1 MKKFLL
7 FLSCLPLLIGG
18 GCSDYDDQPLQ
29 ERVDDLENR
38 VDYLESLCSRMNL
51 DIASLQALVQVLQ
64 NNDTVQSVVP
74 VVKDGKTIGYTITFT
89 KSNAITI
96 YNGEDGK
103 DGADGKDGSST
114 APVIGVAQYEGVWY
128 WTINGVWLTTPDG
141 EKVRAEGRDGAD
153 GKPGEAGQPGAD
165 GKPGEPGQD
174 GKDGV
179 TPQLKIEEGYW
190 YISTD
195 GGATWT
201 QLGKATGE
209 DGKDGADG
217 AAGKDGDSLFSGI
230 EQDDTKVTFT
240 LADGTTIVIPKA
252 QRLAIALDAT
262 ECALAAN
269 VPVEIGYTLTGATE
283 STQVEV
289 MATGAVKARIAS
301 RTETSGIIKIGTENP
316 EAIDE
321 YDKVLVIAA
330 DGERSAIAAITF
342 EQGILRVAEAFEA
355 AAEGETVT
363 VAVET
368 NLDYTV
374 AIEAAAQS
382 WLTQVET
389 RALRTDY
396 LRFAVAANEGPARTG
411 MIVLTAGDIER
422 RICIAQASGEKLPA
436 IYKIEI
442 PDFATGCVQK
452 AMAGDKQIA
461 EVCLEYIR
469 SGEIDRQMVVIY
481 PMANGKA
488 DLKKGFSRECASVVW
503 DSAANTCT
511 VTGGNTAEV
520 IRTTFYVTED
530 GTISESMPDYPATEV
545 ETTVEAYLLVDERGT
560 ETETYKIAKIGTQYW
575 MAENLRTERYADGSS
590 IPVKEW
596 TATET
601 AGACNYLFGERA
613 DNRPVYGTLYNGYAM
628 LDERGLAPQGWEI
641 CTADDITKLKTY
653 LGTSVVGTKLKSET
667 GWSKYPGSNLTGFN
681 AYPGMYYQPSTSAE
695 LYGGSVPE
703 VYFWT
708 TTKIVDPLNK
718 NGISLAYYRL
728 YDTNTRLTFEPN
740 PSAFNVT
747 CHAAA
752 FGHYIRCI
760 RK

>member
-1 MKKFLL
+1 MKKLLSFLL
-7 FLSCLPLLIGG
+7 CLPLLIGE
-18 GCSDYDDQPLQ
+18 GCSDYDDRPLQ
-29 ERVDDLENR
+29 DRVDDLENR
-38 VDYLESLCSRMNL
+38 VDYLETLCSRMNL
-51 DIASLQALVQVLQ
+51 DIVSLQTLVQVLQ
-64 NNDTVQSVVP
+64 NNDTIQNVVP
-74 VVKDGKTIGYTITFT
+74 VIKDGKTIGYTITFT
-89 KSNAITI
+89 KSAAITI

-103 DGADGKDGSST
+103 DGSAT
-114 APVIGVAQYEGVWY
+114 APVIGVAQFEGVWY

-153 GKPGEAGQPGAD
+153 GKPGEPGQT
-165 GKPGEPGQD
+165 GQD
-174 GKDGV
+174 GT

-195 GGATWT
+195 QGATWT

-209 DGKDGADG
+209 DGAD
-217 AAGKDGDSLFSGI
+217 GKDGDSLFSNI
-230 EQDDTKVTFT
+230 EQDDTQVIFT
-240 LADGTTIVIPKA
+240 LTDGSTIVIPKA

-269 VPVEIGYTLTGATE
+269 TPVEIGYTLTGATE

-301 RTETSGIIKIGTENP
+301 RTETGGVIKIVTEDP
-316 EAIDE
+316 QAIDE

-342 EQGILRVAEAFEA
+342 EQGILRVAEAYEA

-368 NLDYTV
+368 NLGYTV
-374 AIEAAAQS
+374 AIEATAQS
-382 WLTQVET
+382 WLKQVET

-422 RICIAQASGEKLPA
+422 RICIVQASGEKQPA
-436 IYKIEI
+436 VYKIEI
-442 PDFATGCVQK
+442 PDFSTGCVQK

-461 EVCLEYIR
+461 EICLEYVR
-469 SGEIDRQMVVIY
+469 SGEIDQQMVVIY

-503 DSAANTCT
+503 DSATNTCT
-511 VTGGNTAEV
+511 VTAGSTAEV
-520 IRTTFYVTED
+520 VRTTFYVTED
-530 GTISESMPDYPATEV
+530 GTISESLPDYPATEV
-545 ETTVEAYLLVDERGT
+545 ETTVEADLLVDERGT

-596 TATET
+596 TTTET

-613 DNRPVYGTLYNGYAM
+613 DNRPIYGTLYNGYAM
-628 LDERGLAPQGWEI
+628 VDERGLAPQGWEI
-641 CTADDITKLKTY
+641 STADDLTKLKNY
-653 LGTSVVGTKLKSET
+653 LGTSVVGTKLKST
-667 GWSKYPGSNLTGFN
+667 SGWSTYPGSNLTGFD
-681 AYPGMYYQPSTSAE
+681 AYPGMYYVPSSSAE
-695 LYGGSVPE
+695 PYGGATPD

-708 TTKIVDPLNK
+708 STKIVDPLSRNDT
-718 NGISLAYYRL
+718 SFVYYRL
-728 YDTNTRLTFEPN
+728 YNANTRLMFD
-740 PSAFNVT
+740 PSPSSFAVT
-747 CHAAA
+747 SHKAE
-752 FGHYIRCI
+752 FGHYIRCV